1 VFNVDGF
8 GSKAAKISKY
18 REFAR
23 DDRFP
28 MGFKL
33 FYDYD
38 SPLMTPQEVLDLR
51 PRPVVVE
58 YQ

>member
-1 VFNVDGF
+1 
-8 GSKAAKISKY
+8 
-18 REFAR
+18 
-23 DDRFP
+23 

-38 SPLMTPQEVLDLR
+38 SPLMTPQEVLALR